1 MDNALAPSFEAFLR
15 SHHPDL
21 SITSHPGAYE
31 DPMTQALWITWLAAT
46 AAALASSGKGS
57 RA

>member
-1 MDNALAPSFEAFLR
+1 MDNALAASFEAFLR

-31 DPMTQALWITWLAAT
+31 DPTTQALWVTWLAAT
-46 AAALASSGKGS
+46 AAALASQGNVPQT
-57 RA
+57 